1 MNEATP
7 KIVDHNTAKRRHY
20 DKCTKVAIYDNTL
33 IMTFAQLESY
43 QDGPGAPMEEVLL
56 VRGQVSVTIDEW
68 RQLRDLVTEAL
79 NGSGVGEG

>member
-1 MNEATP
+1 MNEGP

-43 QDGPGAPMEEVLL
+43 QDAPGTAVEEVLF
-56 VRGQVSVTIDEW
+56 VRGQVSVSIGEASD
-68 RQLRDLVTEAL
+68 LRDLIDEAL